1 MTALTVQ
8 HVRAAYEALGSGDR
22 DRIAE
27 YWAEDMRFL
36 TPGNHPYAGWHNGL
50 DGFVAFMHTVDKAS
64 NGTFM
69 IDIDVVLV
77 DGEYSVDLNHT
88 TARRGHARPESTS
101 PYDVLDIRGLHA
113 LRWRDGKVVE
123 GRGAIFGDGVTN
135 FNSWWSPLSEDGERT
150 EL

>member
-1 MTALTVQ
+1 
-8 HVRAAYEALGSGDR
+8 
-22 DRIAE
+22 
-27 YWAEDMRFL
+27 
-36 TPGNHPYAGWHNGL
+36 
-50 DGFVAFMHTVDKAS
+50 
-64 NGTFM
+64 M

>member
-8 HVRAAYEALGSGDR
+8 RVRAAYDALGSRDR

-27 YWAEDMRFL
+27 YWSEELRFL

-50 DGFVAFMHTVDKAS
+50 AGFIDFMDTVARAS
-64 NGTFM
+64 DGTFA

-77 DGEYSVDLNHT
+77 NDEYSVDLNHT
-88 TARRGHARPESTS
+88 TARRGHAKPGSSS

-113 LRWRDGKVVE
+113 LRWRDGRIVE

-135 FNSWWSPLSEDGERT
+135 FNSWWSPLDQDGERT